1 MPNKLSKTALAE
13 QRLQVEENPIIGDD
27 PVAAQA
33 QQDAMNS
40 SNKRLEAAA
49 AQRVQDERERA
60 DAEMDRNMRAAAE
73 GKNMGG
79 SMLMPPERE
88 GYFLGA
94 AVKGAQKVGSKILKE
109 AKKHVDDLK
118 TKPTDGQD
126 KARGATLA
134 QRAARETQRKT
145 GAMTGAGT
153 LALIGGANL
162 LSDDPATITETEE
175 PEVPVYSIEDLPT
188 EGAMIVESDKGE
200 VTYKN
205 TKLNREL
212 KKAIKNKEEEVTYE
226 DETFNTEALKTALS
240 DFSKPSKESKSMG
253 GRMNY
258 AKGSSLLNDPER
270 EGYAKGTEA
279 TEDEDED
286 ETPLP
291 TLSGLTQED
300 RDRIKINNRKAM
312 ENSPLYKQL
321 KKEYEDNKNKNKEES
336 AIEAFKRKEAE
347 DEERRSESSDPA
359 TPPPKAPRD
368 PDVFSKGGMMSYAE
382 GGSMLVPPEMEAEQS
397 MPVDTY
403 DNIPPDEMAAAE
415 ASQLPDEEMESNY
428 LTYVLN
434 ESLEPQDQEYLMSV
448 LEGDERLSSIFD
460 KVMDVAGEFSGEGKV
475 DGPGTG
481 VSDSIPARLSDGE
494 FVVTEKA
501 TDEIGAD
508 NLQKMMDEAEQAYDG
523 GYMKKAF
530 GGLTLDPMQ
539 DEKQM
544 YGMDQM
550 KSTQDELRK
559 QMLGANRMP
568 SVVR

>member
-1 MPNKLSKTALAE
+1 MLDDPEREGYVVGAVVKGATKAAQKLIKETTKKPKEPVKVVRKTPKKLRRAHRTKEQIQEDGEKIDYRRGLTTNFSLGAPDSDKLRKLKASQIPEGTPEFKTAFKKAWKAKEDTFLHQDKEYKVEDLIQEGTQMYKSSFNEGGKMKYAE
-13 QRLQVEENPIIGDD
+13 
-27 PVAAQA
+27 
-33 QQDAMNS
+33 
-40 SNKRLEAAA
+40 
-49 AQRVQDERERA
+49 
-60 DAEMDRNMRAAAE
+60 
-73 GKNMGG
+73 G
-79 SMLMPPERE
+79 SMLTPPERE
-88 GYFLGA
+88 GY
-94 AVKGAQKVGSKILKE
+94 AQGSKI
-109 AKKHVDDLK
+109 
-118 TKPTDGQD
+118 
-126 KARGATLA
+126 
-134 QRAARETQRKT
+134 
-145 GAMTGAGT
+145 
-153 LALIGGANL
+153 
-162 LSDDPATITETEE
+162 
-175 PEVPVYSIEDLPT
+175 
-188 EGAMIVESDKGE
+188 
-200 VTYKN
+200 
-205 TKLNREL
+205 
-212 KKAIKNKEEEVTYE
+212 
-226 DETFNTEALKTALS
+226 
-240 DFSKPSKESKSMG
+240 
-253 GRMNY
+253 
-258 AKGSSLLNDPER
+258 
-270 EGYAKGTEA
+270 
-279 TEDEDED
+279 

-291 TLSGLTQED
+291 KLGDLTPED
-300 RDRIKINNRKAM
+300 RDRIKINNQKAM
-312 ENSPLYKQL
+312 EKSPLYQQL

-336 AIEAFKRKEAE
+336 AIEAFKRERAE
-347 DEERRSESSDPA
+347 DEERKSKSSDPA

-382 GGSMLVPPEMEAEQS
+382 GGSMLMPPEMEAEQS

-434 ESLEPQDQEYLMSV
+434 ESLEPEDQEYLMSV
-448 LEGDERLSSIFD
+448 LEGDERLSGIFD

-539 DEKQM
+539 DEKNM